1 MSCSAG
7 CFDSH
12 PGGSDLDDRT
22 SKPAGDRCRPD
33 AEVPGDRAMV
43 ASGQI
48 GHATRAGAVET
59 SFEDQ
64 LMAGGFGRPFG
75 ALVGTGTAF
84 VRFTR
89 AENAGRIR

>member
-1 MSCSAG
+1 
-7 CFDSH
+7 
-12 PGGSDLDDRT
+12 
-22 SKPAGDRCRPD
+22 
-33 AEVPGDRAMV
+33 MV

-48 GHATRAGAVET
+48 GHATRAGALET

>member
-7 CFDSH
+7 CFDSRV
-12 PGGSDLDDRT
+12 GGSDLVDRT
-22 SKPAGDRCRPD
+22 SKHVGVRCRLD

-43 ASGQI
+43 SSGQI
-48 GHATRAGAVET
+48 GHATRADALES

-64 LMAGGFGRPFG
+64 LNAGGLGRPFG
-75 ALVGTGTAF
+75 ALVGMGKAF

-89 AENAGRIR
+89 AENAGRVR